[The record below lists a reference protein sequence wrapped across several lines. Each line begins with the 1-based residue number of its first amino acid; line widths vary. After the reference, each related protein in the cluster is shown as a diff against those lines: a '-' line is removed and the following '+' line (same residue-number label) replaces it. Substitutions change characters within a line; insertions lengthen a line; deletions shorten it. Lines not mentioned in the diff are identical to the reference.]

1 MAFAPA
7 PSVRSRMATTM
18 MAEKSRSI
26 PILNKPKNL
35 PGDGSLAGD
44 EGFDPLG
51 LSNIGDLGFDL
62 YWMREAELKHA
73 RVAMLAFAGM
83 IATETGTVVPGFVS
97 LKNCFDLFCL
107 YCWVEVMFC
116 QCKSW
121 NKVVKLA
128 CGCQR

>member
-7 PSVRSRMATTM
+7 SSVRSRVATTM
-18 MAEKSRSI
+18 MADKSRSI
-26 PILNKPKNL
+26 PILNRPKNL

-73 RVAMLAFAGM
+73 RIAMLAFVGM
-83 IATETGTVVPGFVS
+83 IACETGFVVPGFVS
-97 LKNCFDLFCL
+97 LQNCLFLFFVCFL
-107 YCWVEVMFC
+107 
-116 QCKSW
+116 
-121 NKVVKLA
+121 
-128 CGCQR
+128 